1 MTRQAPEGAAQATRA
16 AIDTY
21 LARLSQRDLDS
32 AVQVFAESAEFNA
45 PGSPAVPWSGSRT
58 GREGVMKF
66 FTTLHEYLKPEEFTV
81 THIVVEGEQGVI
93 IGHLRDT
100 VKATGKPLVTPF
112 AAHVTVVD
120 GKIARYHLFEDTH
133 ALHRAVTD
141 D

>member
-1 MTRQAPEGAAQATRA
+1 MSTQSDEGAAKATRA
-16 AIDTY
+16 AIDAY
-21 LARLSQRDLDS
+21 LARLSARDLDG
-32 AVQVFAESAEFNA
+32 AVQVFAESVEWNA
-45 PGSPAVPWSGSRT
+45 PGSSAVPWSGPRS

-66 FTTLHEYLKPEEFTV
+66 FTTLHEHLKPEEFTV
-81 THIVVEGEQGVI
+81 THIVVDGAQGVI

-120 GKIARYHLFEDTH
+120 GQIARYHLFEDTH

-141 D
+141 S